1 MPLGGS
7 SGGSGNGNGNGSGNG
22 SGSGSGSVLVAH
34 LPPRSASP
42 AVSRPP
48 PQAPSSSNTINN
60 NNTASGMAYTS
71 GGNSGSSS
79 TAGLT
84 PLDEDDIFDIDDSD
98 EEIDVD
104 EAVVPMSAPAPAAPT
119 PTPTSTPAPTPTPG
133 GVQGPKGSMIFD
145 TPAIGAVCG
154 CSLLAVCSEINS
166 NPTCSRC
173 RCSDR
178 PWRKQESRQA
188 CAIVRSIQEGIDRQT
203 D

>member
-60 NNTASGMAYTS
+60 NNTATGMAYTS
-71 GGNSGSSS
+71 GGNTGSSS

-119 PTPTSTPAPTPTPG
+119 PTPTPAPTPTPG